1 MSVKRNPVTAAY
13 TALLSEPEV
22 RMFNALES
30 AWRVLLAAA
39 DGLREDRAPVQ
50 AEVLEEFAESLQG
63 AAEQM
68 AEEVLGEG
76 GEDLLEGS
84 WFEQT
89 GQEIEQVSL
98 EDDLAAIY
106 ADWLRHLEGAP
117 TYRVFETHDEAELAE
132 FLRKVLHFHP
142 ALGQSLRP
150 EVTDRQ
156 LVAAAQDA
164 YLSQAR

>member
-1 MSVKRNPVTAAY
+1 MSKRNPVTEPYAN
-13 TALLSEPEV
+13 LLSEPEV
-22 RMFNALES
+22 RMFDALES

-63 AAEQM
+63 AAEEM

-76 GEDLLEGS
+76 GAELLEGS
-84 WFEQT
+84 WFEQS
-89 GQEIEQVSL
+89 GQEVEQISL

-106 ADWLRHLEGAP
+106 ADWLRNLEGEW
-117 TYRVFETHDEAELAE
+117 TYRVFETRDEAELAAL
-132 FLRKVLHFHP
+132 LRKVVHLHP
-142 ALGQSLRP
+142 AVGQPLLP
-150 EVTDRQ
+150 KVTDQQ
-156 LVAAAQDA
+156 LIAAAQDA